1 MVAVPDGLTVK
12 VPDPENTPY
21 CQSRWPATVRFPDT
35 VPLCMTRVP
44 APVDRPLAKVRSP
57 DRASTAP
64 DATDADP
71 SSPVDVVGCAPNVR
85 VPPLTTIE
93 PWFSSSL
100 INSFDDDPSLFN
112 VAPASFTNRPYVD
125 PHAPDWE

>member
-12 VPDPENTPY
+12 VPDPENPPY

-57 DRASTAP
+57 ASASTPP
-64 DATDADP
+64 DATDAKP
-71 SSPVDVVGCAPNVR
+71 SSPVEVVGCVPRVR
-85 VPPLTTIE
+85 VPPVTAME

-100 INSFDDDPSLFN
+100 IDSFDDDASLVN
-112 VAPASFTNRPYVD
+112 VAPASFTNRPDVD
-125 PHAPDWE
+125 PHVPNWE